1 MLNIIEVEGKS
12 EEEIHNKI
20 EKEYGLENVVIKEK
34 EEKGGLIGKKNKYM
48 LVKKEE
54 LADFLTTTIEEIG
67 QLMENPTKAFVEIE
81 DHLIKIKLDS
91 ENNGI
96 MIGKNGRNL
105 HAFQYLL
112 NQIMWKEL
120 GRQFKISLDIADYKE
135 ERKKML
141 ERDIR
146 FIADDVVATKVGVK
160 LDYMNSYERRIVHS
174 IINDYEELETRS
186 EGENPER
193 FINIIYKEKEE

>member
-1 MLNIIEVEGKS
+1 MLNIIEVEGKN
-12 EEEIHNKI
+12 EEEINNKI
-20 EKEYGLENVVIKEK
+20 DKEYGLENVLIKEK
-34 EEKGGLIGKKNKYM
+34 EEKGGLIGKKSKY
-48 LVKKEE
+48 LLIKKEE
-54 LADFLTTTIEEIG
+54 LADYLTTTIEEIG
-67 QLMENPTKAFVEIE
+67 ELMANPTKAFVEIE
-81 DHLIKIKLDS
+81 DNFIKIKLDS

-120 GRQFKISLDIADYKE
+120 GRQFKISLDIANYKE

-160 LDYMNSYERRIVHS
+160 LDYMNSYERRIVHN
-174 IINDYEELETRS
+174 IINDYEQLETRS

-193 FINIIYKEKEE
+193 FINIVYKEKEE